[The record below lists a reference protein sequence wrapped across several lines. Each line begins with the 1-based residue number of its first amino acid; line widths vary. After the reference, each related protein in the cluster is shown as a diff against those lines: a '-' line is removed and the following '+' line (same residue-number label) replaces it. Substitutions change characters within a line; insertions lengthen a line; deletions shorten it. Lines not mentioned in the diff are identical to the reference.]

1 MAIPSSIKDREL
13 AKFADADGN
22 VAVRTINSSQFEMP
36 AECDAITRVVM
47 GNVEIWQYRNGGE
60 LGTIIKVVTV
70 TYAEPALKNIIS
82 VVVT

>member
-1 MAIPSSIKDREL
+1 MISPNIKDREL
-13 AKFADADGN
+13 DKFADVKDRP
-22 VAVRTINSSQFEMP
+22 VVRVLSSSQFDMP

-60 LGTIIKVVTV
+60 FGTIIQVVTV

-82 VVVT
+82 VIVS